1 MTEKIDEFHLTA
13 WRAFLN
19 THAVVIE
26 RIEREL
32 AEAKQLPLS
41 SYDVLLTLLEAP
53 NHQLR
58 MHEIADAVVLS
69 RSGLTRL
76 IDRLEAQGLL
86 VRERSNADRRGAYAI
101 LTEKGRTALGK
112 AWPVYAKGIEQ
123 YFTSLLNDTEVG
135 ILTEVLERV
144 LAAAR
149 TQPSLPSLPSLPSS
163 KNDLTTSAK
172 D

>member
-1 MTEKIDEFHLTA
+1 MAEKIDESHLAA

-26 RIEREL
+26 LIEREL
-32 AEAKQLPLS
+32 AVAKQLPLS

-53 NHQLR
+53 DHRLR

-86 VRERSNADRRGAYAI
+86 VRERSCPDRRVAYAV
-101 LTEKGRTALGK
+101 LTEQGKAALRR
-112 AWPVYAKGIEQ
+112 AWPVYAKGIELH
-123 YFTSLLNDTEVG
+123 FTSLLNDTEVRT
-135 ILTEVLERV
+135 LTEALEKV

-149 TQPSLPSLPSLPSS
+149 TQSRGSE
-163 KNDLTTSAK
+163 NETTK
-172 D
+172 

>member
-1 MTEKIDEFHLTA
+1 MTEKIDEFHLAA

-19 THAVVIE
+19 THAVIIE

-76 IDRLEAQGLL
+76 IDRLETQGLL
-86 VRERSNADRRGAYAI
+86 VRERSSTDRRGAYAI
-101 LTEKGRTALGK
+101 LTAKGMAALRQ
-112 AWPVYAKGIEQ
+112 AWPVYAKGIDQ
-123 YFTSLLNDTEVG
+123 HFTSLLNDTEVG

-144 LAAAR
+144 LAVAR
-149 TQPSLPSLPSLPSS
+149 VQPSLPSLPSS
-163 KNDLTTSAK
+163 KNDSTTSGK

>member
-1 MTEKIDEFHLTA
+1 MTEKIDEFHLAA

-26 RIEREL
+26 RIEREM

-53 NHQLR
+53 QHQLR

-86 VRERSNADRRGAYAI
+86 VRERSSSDRRGAYAV
-101 LTEKGRTALGK
+101 LTPKGVEALRQ

-123 YFTSLLNDTEVG
+123 HFTSLLNDTEVR
-135 ILTEVLERV
+135 ILTEALERV

-149 TQPSLPSLPSLPSS
+149 EIPTLQH
-163 KNDLTTSAK
+163 TTTP
-172 D
+172 

>member
-1 MTEKIDEFHLTA
+1 MTEKIDEFHLAA

-26 RIEREL
+26 LIEREL
-32 AEAKQLPLS
+32 ADAKQLPLS

-76 IDRLEAQGLL
+76 TDRLEAQGLL
-86 VRERSNADRRGAYAI
+86 VRERSISDRRGSYAV
-101 LTEKGRTALGK
+101 LTEEGMAALRQ
-112 AWPVYAKGIEQ
+112 AWPIYARGIAQ
-123 YFTSLLNDTEVG
+123 HFTSLLNDTEVRT
-135 ILTEVLERV
+135 ITEALERV
-144 LAAAR
+144 LVAAR
-149 TQPSLPSLPSLPSS
+149 EASSTRTQTLPRNELSLSEES
-163 KNDLTTSAK
+163 
-172 D
+172 